1 MVKTRALF
9 CIAPDLMPSN
19 TVIVITFRGIRNKLI
34 MVDLPASVSAELIV
48 FLSVCSPVR
57 LGNMK
62 TPEGGHGREVETQ
75 PQLEAYE
82 GQEGDLP
89 HEGTVLGPVSS
100 QGCGQV
106 ARQDQPDC
114 PAEELCRPSA
124 ALLEQ
129 EGAQHDGHHEGGE
142 YFTQGKIFL
151 AETLT

>member
-1 MVKTRALF
+1 M
-9 CIAPDLMPSN
+9 
-19 TVIVITFRGIRNKLI
+19 
-34 MVDLPASVSAELIV
+34 E
-48 FLSVCSPVR
+48 
-57 LGNMK
+57 

-106 ARQDQPDC
+106 ACQDQPDC

-151 AETLT
+151 AETLIWSVWCENSNDWRLMLTAESVGVHM